1 MTVEYALAVAAVV
14 ILPFAIGWLRGRHQT
29 DPNTVEGK
37 AYYNSNKG
45 E

>member
-1 MTVEYALAVAAVV
+1 MEYALAVAAVITV
-14 ILPFAIGWLRGRHQT
+14 PFAIGWLYGRHQT
-29 DPNTVEGK
+29 NPNTVEGK